1 MYDQYTSEDQIERD
15 AERMMD
21 QLDAAYMKPDSDM
34 SLDEY
39 NHHVSEIELWTKLRY
54 REIRKYA

>member
-1 MYDQYTSEDQIERD
+1 
-15 AERMMD
+15 MMD
-21 QLDAAYMKPDSDM
+21 QLDAAYMKADSDM

-54 REIRKYA
+54 RELR